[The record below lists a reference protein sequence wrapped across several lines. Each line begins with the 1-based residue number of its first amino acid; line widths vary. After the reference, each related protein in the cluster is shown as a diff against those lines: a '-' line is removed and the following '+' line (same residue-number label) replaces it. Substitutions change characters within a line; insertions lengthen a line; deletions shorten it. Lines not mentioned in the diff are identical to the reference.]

1 MFKKLLTNRN
11 EETFIG
17 VVLILLLIIAFYNWI
32 IALLACIV
40 ISGVYVLTHKTNT
53 ERNREISQLFDA
65 ISQSVDQAS
74 TYAVQNLP
82 IGIAIVD
89 MESSLCWANSVF
101 RDWVGD
107 IEDDQRLDY
116 IMPNLNIDKFWGK
129 FGYFFEHIGKRYYR
143 VVYKYLQTEGSE
155 EDNYLILYFEDIT
168 ETEQQKLNCLAA
180 MPVFCDIAID
190 NMEEVG
196 KGMTA
201 VQQATLW
208 TNVNNCLIDAL
219 TAHNAFVR
227 SYGNDNYI
235 ACLSREALNALKEDN
250 FSFLEQIRSIHTVN
264 RIPVTVSMGIAAFPE
279 DIVTKGKAN
288 FNELAD
294 KAHSGLDLAL
304 GRGGDQVVVYEE
316 DGSAHFYGGKTRS
329 VEKNTRVRARVVSQ
343 AIRELIETCDLVLI
357 MGHEREDYDSIGAAI
372 GVARMAKIGGKPVHI
387 VISRQTEAI
396 SRIEKEILDVPEFA
410 GLLITA
416 DMAEVACNDQTL
428 LFIVDTHRPDMTV
441 APQLLDKT
449 ERRVV
454 IDHHRRSS
462 DFIKK
467 PLLVYTEPS
476 SSSTSEL
483 VTELL
488 QYFDED
494 PELQKIE
501 ATALYAGI
509 VVDTKNFSVQ
519 TGVRTFDAAAYLRR
533 CGADPDIVRELF
545 SSDFDSVKLK
555 ARLLSEARIADGIA
569 MTSCPKDVPNA
580 QIISAQVADMLVNIT
595 DVEASFT
602 FYELPDNIIGVSA
615 RSKGDINVQLIME
628 AIGGGGHR
636 TVAGVQLKGR
646 TLIEAQNE
654 VMDAI
659 HEVLD
664 KRERYCMKVVLLQDV
679 KN

>member
-17 VVLILLLIIAFYNWI
+17 VVLVLLLIVAFYNWI
-32 IALLACIV
+32 IALLAGIV
-40 ISGVYVLTHKTNT
+40 IGGVYVLTHKTNT

-168 ETEQQKLNCLAA
+168 ETEQQKMNCLAA

-235 ACLSREALNALKEDN
+235 ACLSREALNTLKEDN

-264 RIPVTVSMGIAAFPE
+264 RIPVTVSMGIAAFSE
-279 DIVTKGKAN
+279 DIVTQGKAN

-316 DGSAHFYGGKTRS
+316 DGTAHFYGGKTRS

-343 AIRELIETCDLVLI
+343 AIRELIETSDLVLI
-357 MGHEREDYDSIGAAI
+357 MGHEREDYDSIGTAI

-396 SRIEKEILDVPEFA
+396 SRIEKEIRDVPEFKD
-410 GLLITA
+410 LLITA

-569 MTSCPKDVPNA
+569 MTSCPKEVPNA

-595 DVEASFT
+595 DVEAAFT

-646 TLIEAQNE
+646 TLIEAQDE

-664 KRERYCMKVVLLQDV
+664 KGRDTV
-679 KN
+679 

>member
-1 MFKKLLTNRN
+1 MFKKLLYNRN
-11 EETFIG
+11 EETFLCVIF
-17 VVLILLLIIAFYNWI
+17 LLLLIIAVYNWI
-32 IALLACIV
+32 IALLVGIV
-40 ISGVYVLTHKTNT
+40 IGGVYVLTHKTNN
-53 ERNREISQLFDA
+53 ERNKEISQLFDA

-107 IEDDQRLDY
+107 IDEDQRLDY

-129 FGYFFEHIGKRYYR
+129 FGYFFEHIGQRYYR
-143 VVYKYLQTEGSE
+143 VVYKYLQTEASDDE
-155 EDNYLILYFEDIT
+155 NYLILYFEDIT
-168 ETEQQKLNCLAA
+168 ETERQKLNCLAA

-208 TNVNNCLIDAL
+208 TNVNNCLIDEL
-219 TAHNAFVR
+219 TAHKAFVR
-227 SYGNDNYI
+227 SYDNDNYI
-235 ACLSREALNALKEDN
+235 ACLSREALNELKEDN
-250 FSFLEQIRSIHTVN
+250 FSFLERIRSIHTVN

-279 DIVTKGKAN
+279 DVVLQGTAN

-294 KAHSGLDLAL
+294 KARAGLDLAL

-329 VEKNTRVRARVVSQ
+329 VEKNTRVRARVVAQ
-343 AIRELIETCDLVLI
+343 AIRELIETSDFVLV
-357 MGHEREDYDSIGAAI
+357 MGHEREDYDSIGSAI
-372 GVARMAKIGGKPVHI
+372 GVAHMARLLGKPVHV
-387 VISRQTEAI
+387 VISHQTEAI
-396 SRIEKEILDVPEFA
+396 ERIESAIRDVPEFKD
-410 GLLITA
+410 LLITA
-416 DMAEVACNDQTL
+416 EMAEAACNEQTL

-441 APQLLDKT
+441 APKLLEKT

-462 DFIKK
+462 DFIQK
-467 PLLVYTEPS
+467 PLLTYMEPS

-488 QYFDED
+488 QYFDD
-494 PELQKIE
+494 DIELQKIE
-501 ATALYAGI
+501 ATALYSGI
-509 VVDTKNFSVQ
+509 IVDTKNFSVQ
-519 TGVRTFDAAAYLRR
+519 TGVRTFDAASYLRR
-533 CGADPDIVRELF
+533 SGADPDIVRSLF

-555 ARLLSEARIADGIA
+555 ARLLSEARIKNGIA
-569 MTSCPKDVPNA
+569 MASCPKDVPNA
-580 QIISAQVADMLVNIT
+580 SIIAAQVADMLVNIT

-602 FYELPDNIIGVSA
+602 FFELPDAVIGVSA

-646 TLIEAQNE
+646 TLAEAQRD

-664 KRERYCMKVVLLQDV
+664 KGRDKG
-679 KN
+679 

>member
-17 VVLILLLIIAFYNWI
+17 VVLVLLLIVAFYNWI
-32 IALLACIV
+32 IALLAGIV
-40 ISGVYVLTHKTNT
+40 IGGVYVLTHKTNT

-168 ETEQQKLNCLAA
+168 ETEQQKMNCLAA

-235 ACLSREALNALKEDN
+235 ACLSREALNTLKEDN

-264 RIPVTVSMGIAAFPE
+264 RIPVTVSMGIAAFSE
-279 DIVTKGKAN
+279 DIVTQGKAN

-316 DGSAHFYGGKTRS
+316 DGTAHFYGGKTRS

-343 AIRELIETCDLVLI
+343 AIRELIETSDLVLI

-396 SRIEKEILDVPEFA
+396 SRIEKEIRDVPEFKD
-410 GLLITA
+410 LLITA

-533 CGADPDIVRELF
+533 CGANPDIVRELF

-569 MTSCPKDVPNA
+569 MTSCPKEVPNA

-595 DVEASFT
+595 DVEAAFT

-646 TLIEAQNE
+646 TLIEAQDE

-664 KRERYCMKVVLLQDV
+664 KGRDTV
-679 KN
+679 

>member
-40 ISGVYVLTHKTNT
+40 IGGVYVLTHKTNT

-396 SRIEKEILDVPEFA
+396 SRIEKEIRDVPEFA
-410 GLLITA
+410 DLLITA

-488 QYFDED
+488 QYFNED

-664 KRERYCMKVVLLQDV
+664 KGRDTV
-679 KN
+679 

>member
-17 VVLILLLIIAFYNWI
+17 VVLVLLLIVAFYNWI
-32 IALLACIV
+32 IALLAGIV
-40 ISGVYVLTHKTNT
+40 IGGVYVLTHKTNT

-168 ETEQQKLNCLAA
+168 ETEQQKMNCLAA

-235 ACLSREALNALKEDN
+235 ACLSREALNTLKEDN

-264 RIPVTVSMGIAAFPE
+264 RIPVTVSMGIAAFSE
-279 DIVTKGKAN
+279 DIVTQGKAN

-316 DGSAHFYGGKTRS
+316 DGTAHFYGGKTRS

-343 AIRELIETCDLVLI
+343 AIRELIETSDLVLI

-387 VISRQTEAI
+387 VISCQTEAI
-396 SRIEKEILDVPEFA
+396 SRIEKEIRDVPEFKD
-410 GLLITA
+410 LLITA

-569 MTSCPKDVPNA
+569 MTSCPKEVPNA

-595 DVEASFT
+595 DVEAAFT

-646 TLIEAQNE
+646 TLIEAQDE

-664 KRERYCMKVVLLQDV
+664 KGRDTV
-679 KN
+679 

>member
-17 VVLILLLIIAFYNWI
+17 VVLVLLLIVAFYNWI
-32 IALLACIV
+32 IALLAGIV
-40 ISGVYVLTHKTNT
+40 IGGVYVLTHKTNT

-168 ETEQQKLNCLAA
+168 ETEQQKMNCLAA

-316 DGSAHFYGGKTRS
+316 DGTAHFYGGKTRS

-343 AIRELIETCDLVLI
+343 AIRELIETSDLVLI

-396 SRIEKEILDVPEFA
+396 SRIEKEIRDVPEFKD
-410 GLLITA
+410 LLITA

-519 TGVRTFDAAAYLRR
+519 TGVRTFDVAAYLRR

-555 ARLLSEARIADGIA
+555 ARLLSEARIAGGIA

-646 TLIEAQNE
+646 TLIEAQDE

-664 KRERYCMKVVLLQDV
+664 KGRDTV
-679 KN
+679 

>member
-40 ISGVYVLTHKTNT
+40 IGGVYVLTHKTNT

-396 SRIEKEILDVPEFA
+396 SRIEKEIRDVPEFA
-410 GLLITA
+410 NLLITA

-664 KRERYCMKVVLLQDV
+664 KGRDTV
-679 KN
+679 

>member
-17 VVLILLLIIAFYNWI
+17 VVLVLLLIVAFYNWI
-32 IALLACIV
+32 IALLAGIV
-40 ISGVYVLTHKTNT
+40 IGGVYVLTHKTNT

-168 ETEQQKLNCLAA
+168 ETEQQKMNCLAA

-235 ACLSREALNALKEDN
+235 ACLSREALNTLKEDN

-264 RIPVTVSMGIAAFPE
+264 RIPVTVSMGIAAFSE
-279 DIVTKGKAN
+279 DIVTQGKAN

-316 DGSAHFYGGKTRS
+316 DGTAHFYGGKTRS

-343 AIRELIETCDLVLI
+343 AIRELIETSDLVLI

-396 SRIEKEILDVPEFA
+396 SRIEKEIRDVPEFKD
-410 GLLITA
+410 LLITA

-664 KRERYCMKVVLLQDV
+664 KGRDTV
-679 KN
+679 

>member
-40 ISGVYVLTHKTNT
+40 IGGVYVLTHKTNT

-219 TAHNAFVR
+219 TAHNALVR

-235 ACLSREALNALKEDN
+235 ACLSREALNVLKEDN

-396 SRIEKEILDVPEFA
+396 SRIEKEIRDVPEFA
-410 GLLITA
+410 DLLITA

-664 KRERYCMKVVLLQDV
+664 KGRDTV
-679 KN
+679 

>member
-17 VVLILLLIIAFYNWI
+17 VVLVLLLIVAFYNWI
-32 IALLACIV
+32 IALLAGIV
-40 ISGVYVLTHKTNT
+40 IGGVYVLTHKTNT

-168 ETEQQKLNCLAA
+168 ETEQQKMNCLAA

-227 SYGNDNYI
+227 SYGNDI
-235 ACLSREALNALKEDN
+235 ACLSREALNTLKEDN

-264 RIPVTVSMGIAAFPE
+264 RIPVTVSMGIAAFSE
-279 DIVTKGKAN
+279 DIVTQGKAN

-316 DGSAHFYGGKTRS
+316 DGTAHFYGGKTRS

-343 AIRELIETCDLVLI
+343 AIRELIETSDLVLI

-396 SRIEKEILDVPEFA
+396 SRIEKEIRDVPEFKD
-410 GLLITA
+410 LLITA

-569 MTSCPKDVPNA
+569 MTSCPKEVPNA

-595 DVEASFT
+595 DVEAAFT

-646 TLIEAQNE
+646 TLIEAQDE

-664 KRERYCMKVVLLQDV
+664 KGRDTV
-679 KN
+679 

>member
-1 MFKKLLTNRN
+1 MFKKLLSNRN
-11 EETFIG
+11 EETFLG
-17 VVLILLLIIAFYNWI
+17 VILILVLIIAFYNWI
-32 IALLACIV
+32 IALLSCIV
-40 ISGVYVLTHKTNT
+40 IGGIYVLTHKTNN
-53 ERNREISQLFDA
+53 ERSREISQLFDA

-107 IEDDQRLDY
+107 IDDDQRLDY

-129 FGYFFEHIGKRYYR
+129 FGYFFEHIGQRYYR
-143 VVYKYLQTEGSE
+143 VVYKYLQTEASE
-155 EDNYLILYFEDIT
+155 DDNYLILYFEDIT
-168 ETEQQKLNCLAA
+168 ETERQKLNCLAA

-190 NMEEVG
+190 NLEEVS
-196 KGMTA
+196 KGMSA
-201 VQQATLW
+201 VQQTTLW
-208 TNVNNCLIDAL
+208 TNVNNCLIDEL

-227 SYGNDNYI
+227 AYGNDNYI

-250 FSFLEQIRSIHTVN
+250 FSFLEKIRSIHTVN
-264 RIPVTVSMGIAAFPE
+264 RIPVTVSMGVAAFPE
-279 DIVTKGKAN
+279 EVIVQGKAS
-288 FNELAD
+288 FNELAE
-294 KAHSGLDLAL
+294 KAGSGLDLAL
-304 GRGGDQVVVYEE
+304 GRGGDQVVVFEE

-329 VEKNTRVRARVVSQ
+329 VEKNTRVRARVVAQ
-343 AIRELIETCDLVLI
+343 AIRELIETSDLVLI
-357 MGHEREDYDSIGAAI
+357 MGHEREDYDSIGAAL

-387 VISRQTEAI
+387 VVSRQMEAI
-396 SRIEKEILDVPEFA
+396 SRIASEIRGEPEFKE
-410 GLLITA
+410 LLITS
-416 DMAEVACNDQTL
+416 DMAEIACNEQTL

-441 APQLLDKT
+441 DPRLLSKT

-462 DFIKK
+462 DFIAK

-494 PELQKIE
+494 IELQKIE

-533 CGADPDIVRELF
+533 SGADPAIVRELF

-555 ARLLSEARIADGIA
+555 SRLLSEARIADGIA

-580 QIISAQVADMLVNIT
+580 QIIAAQVADMLINIT
-595 DVEASFT
+595 DVEAAFT
-602 FYELPDNIIGVSA
+602 FYELADNIIGVSA
-615 RSKGDINVQLIME
+615 RSKGEINVQLIME

-646 TLIEAQNE
+646 TMIEAQSE

-659 HEVLD
+659 HEILD
-664 KRERYCMKVVLLQDV
+664 KGREKA
-679 KN
+679 

>member
-40 ISGVYVLTHKTNT
+40 IGGVYVLTHKTNT

-467 PLLVYTEPS
+467 PLLV
-476 SSSTSEL
+476 
-483 VTELL
+483 
-488 QYFDED
+488 
-494 PELQKIE
+494 
-501 ATALYAGI
+501 
-509 VVDTKNFSVQ
+509 
-519 TGVRTFDAAAYLRR
+519 
-533 CGADPDIVRELF
+533 
-545 SSDFDSVKLK
+545 
-555 ARLLSEARIADGIA
+555 
-569 MTSCPKDVPNA
+569 
-580 QIISAQVADMLVNIT
+580 
-595 DVEASFT
+595 
-602 FYELPDNIIGVSA
+602 
-615 RSKGDINVQLIME
+615 
-628 AIGGGGHR
+628 
-636 TVAGVQLKGR
+636 
-646 TLIEAQNE
+646 
-654 VMDAI
+654 
-659 HEVLD
+659 
-664 KRERYCMKVVLLQDV
+664 
-679 KN
+679 

>member
-40 ISGVYVLTHKTNT
+40 IGGVYVLTHKTNT

-396 SRIEKEILDVPEFA
+396 SRIEKEIRDVPEFA
-410 GLLITA
+410 DLLITA

-615 RSKGDINVQLIME
+615 RSKGEINVRLIME

-664 KRERYCMKVVLLQDV
+664 KGRDTV
-679 KN
+679 

>member
-40 ISGVYVLTHKTNT
+40 IGGVYVLTHKTNT

-396 SRIEKEILDVPEFA
+396 SRIEKEIRDVPEFA
-410 GLLITA
+410 DLLITA

-615 RSKGDINVQLIME
+615 RSKGDINVQHIME

-664 KRERYCMKVVLLQDV
+664 KGRDTV
-679 KN
+679 

>member
-11 EETFIG
+11 EETIIG
-17 VVLILLLIIAFYNWI
+17 VVLVLLLIVAFYNWI
-32 IALLACIV
+32 IALLAGIV
-40 ISGVYVLTHKTNT
+40 IGGVYVLTHKTNT

-168 ETEQQKLNCLAA
+168 ETEQQKMNCLAA

-235 ACLSREALNALKEDN
+235 ACLSREALNTLKEDN

-264 RIPVTVSMGIAAFPE
+264 RIPVTVSMGIAAFSE
-279 DIVTKGKAN
+279 DIVTQGKAN

-316 DGSAHFYGGKTRS
+316 DGTAHFYGGKTRS

-343 AIRELIETCDLVLI
+343 AIRELIETSDLVLI

-396 SRIEKEILDVPEFA
+396 SRIEKEIRDVPEFKD
-410 GLLITA
+410 LLITA

-555 ARLLSEARIADGIA
+555 ARLLSEARIADRIA
-569 MTSCPKDVPNA
+569 MTSCPKEVPNA

-595 DVEASFT
+595 DVEAAFT

-646 TLIEAQNE
+646 TLIEAQDE

-664 KRERYCMKVVLLQDV
+664 KGRDTV
-679 KN
+679 